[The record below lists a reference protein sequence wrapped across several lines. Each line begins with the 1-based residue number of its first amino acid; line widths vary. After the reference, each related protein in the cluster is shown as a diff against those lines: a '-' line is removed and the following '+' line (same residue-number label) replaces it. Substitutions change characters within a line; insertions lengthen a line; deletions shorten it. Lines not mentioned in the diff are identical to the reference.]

1 MYYMKH
7 YKPTMTELRMSESM
21 KKHGITKPTQLD
33 TEKIQIAYNVLVME
47 MDFPSAAF
55 GAFGIVLSRGLRGE
69 DYKNAF
75 FHEFAHWLEHARNQ
89 LQMTRQQKLMQEQQA
104 EQMSMY
110 LRIPFHMLNTID
122 FSSEDCIIEISE
134 TFNVPLELAGRRLKK
149 IKDNVLCHSNSE
161 AYLLRENKI
170 I

>member
-7 YKPTMTELRMSESM
+7 YKPTMIELRMSESM
-21 KKHGITKPTQLD
+21 KRHGITRPAQLD

-69 DYKNAF
+69 DYKKAF
-75 FHEFAHWLEHARNQ
+75 FHEFAHWLEHAGNQ

-104 EQMSMY
+104 EQMSLY

-122 FSSEDCIIEISE
+122 LSSEDCIIEISE
-134 TFNVPLELAGRRLKK
+134 TFNVPIELAKQRLKK
-149 IKDNVLCHSNSE
+149 IKDNVLCHSGSE
-161 AYLLRENKI
+161 ACLLIEDQI